1 MEICLTSKGY
11 KAFELGSSPAFLS
24 PRGELSGVNSHLRT
38 FVFRPGH
45 FPHVEA
51 LRSTTDSEEEI

>member
-1 MEICLTSKGY
+1 MDTEIIKDY
-11 KAFELGSSPAFLS
+11 MAFELGSPPGFLS

-45 FPHVEA
+45 FPPVEA
-51 LRSTTDSEEEI
+51 LGSTIDS